1 MERIVVLDALTMSA
15 PKTREMAAML
25 QNLSVDS
32 SALILMPGDDW
43 AVERSLGNLPDV
55 KLLRAHYLNV
65 RDLLSYDYVVIPKAA
80 LSVIEELW
88 G

>member
-1 MERIVVLDALTMSA
+1 
-15 PKTREMAAML
+15 
-25 QNLSVDS
+25 
-32 SALILMPGDDW
+32 MPGDDW

-80 LSVIEELW
+80 LAVIEEIW